1 MIPLQFYI
9 ACCSSDFIVLP
20 SLSRM
25 SATLL
30 FTIWCWCALFSGA
43 ATPLTLLSLSGAITT
58 SHFLIHR
65 LVVEGAGNGGYAAA
79 RTLRC
84 TLHPPNLTAV
94 HQIFI
99 HRKAAKMGKTMN
111 AAKGR
116 DTPTHVCNY
125 TSRLL

>member
-1 MIPLQFYI
+1 
-9 ACCSSDFIVLP
+9 
-20 SLSRM
+20 M

-30 FTIWCWCALFSGA
+30 FTIWCWCALFSAA

-65 LVVEGAGNGGYAAA
+65 LVVEGAGNVGYAAA

-94 HQIFI
+94 DQIFI
-99 HRKAAKMGKTMN
+99 HGEDHERRKGQ
-111 AAKGR
+111 G
-116 DTPTHVCNY
+116 Y
-125 TSRLL
+125 TNPCVQLHKQASLEEVMPKIWLQYK